1 MTPRHAR
8 PDDTPEVP
16 QVSGPGGAALPPTAP
31 GPLSASDGS
40 TAVPVGS
47 DPGVAPLPAQ
57 ATPADGDAAGAAAES
72 TVAPDSR
79 AAGDLGDPGEP
90 DDPDAAVSSGA
101 ASRTPVARRSRAGRQ
116 RRGLLLGLL
125 GLLVVAVVVA
135 GVSLLGSPGTGPGP
149 APTPASTGFAQQRTL
164 LIQVRND
171 AEVAADN
178 MITAVGGGLPPA
190 QVLVPSRLIVD
201 VPGAGQQ
208 TLGASARLLD
218 RSASQDA
225 LSDLLALRIDG
236 TLSLGRLALAGM
248 VDYVGGITLTVD
260 TEITEEDKDTGART
274 VVVPMGTVH
283 LNGSQAATYA
293 LTWLPEETETDRLA
307 RFSDVM
313 TATISSL
320 PDDQVRVEAMLTS
333 LGGSARTTIATSA
346 VATYLLELRSGILAG
361 GQLIRVLPTS
371 DFDSGGSLPV
381 VRVDLAAADVM
392 LNSIVPQAMLPDVA
406 RRGRVLVQ
414 NGLGTPGLGAAARDR
429 LVAAGLVYI
438 NGGNAEEFGRKRT
451 RIILADGSAERLE
464 LGAAIAKALE
474 VDPARIRIAE
484 SGQNVADAVVILGAD
499 FQP

>member
-8 PDDTPEVP
+8 PEDIPEP
-16 QVSGPGGAALPPTAP
+16 LPDPLPEPASEPAGPAGEPPASGAAAQDL
-31 GPLSASDGS
+31 
-40 TAVPVGS
+40 
-47 DPGVAPLPAQ
+47 DPGVAPEL
-57 ATPADGDAAGAAAES
+57 DNES
-72 TVAPDSR
+72 
-79 AAGDLGDPGEP
+79 DPEP
-90 DDPDAAVSSGA
+90 DPDVEAPI
-101 ASRTPVARRSRAGRQ
+101 RTPVARRGRAARR
-116 RRGLLLGLL
+116 RRGILLGLL
-125 GLLVVAVVVA
+125 GLLVVAVVLA
-135 GVSLLGSPGTGPGP
+135 GVALLGTPGSGPGP
-149 APTPASTGFAQQRTL
+149 APTPVASGFEQQRTL

-171 AEVAADN
+171 SELAADN

-190 QVLVPSRLIVD
+190 QILIPSRLIVD

-208 TLGASARLLD
+208 TLAASARLLD

-225 LSDLLALRIDG
+225 LSDLLAVRIDG

-248 VDYVGGITLTVD
+248 VDFVGGITVTVD
-260 TEITEEDKDTGART
+260 TEITEEDKATGATT

-283 LNGSQAATYA
+283 LNGTQAAAYA
-293 LTWLPEETETDRLA
+293 LAWLPDETETDRLA

-313 TATISSL
+313 TATISAL
-320 PDDQVRVEAMLTS
+320 PDDQLRLEAMLTS
-333 LGGSARTTIATSA
+333 LGGSARTTTTTSA
-346 VATYLLELRSGILAG
+346 VATYLLELRSAILAG

-392 LNSIVPQAMLPDVA
+392 LNSVVPQAMLPDVS

-438 NGGNAEEFGRKRT
+438 NGGNAEEFGQKRT
-451 RIILADGSAERLE
+451 RIILADGSAARLE
-464 LGAAIAKALE
+464 LGAAIAEALG
-474 VDPARIRIAE
+474 VSPARIRVAE
-484 SGQNVADAVVILGAD
+484 SGQNVADAVVVLGAD